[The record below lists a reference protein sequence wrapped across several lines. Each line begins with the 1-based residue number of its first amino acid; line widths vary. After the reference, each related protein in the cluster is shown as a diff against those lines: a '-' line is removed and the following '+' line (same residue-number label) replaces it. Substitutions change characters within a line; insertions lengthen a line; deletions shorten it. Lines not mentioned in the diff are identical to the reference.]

1 MKALMSNWNILKD
14 EPTLRLA
21 EIFQDE
27 HSTEFQKENAF
38 HAICYRFKDA
48 VLKRSEIVC
57 KRFGHDITV
66 AEQVTTATF
75 TSYAKKGGFLIQNA
89 NKQNVDDAFKSY
101 LFKIAKNELT
111 NYYREQQRKKDY
123 PYDGTEHIITELPVL
138 EGMILSVEQSIIIKA
153 IESLTPSQ
161 RTVYLTYRQYEKLGF
176 NLPKKLLQA
185 LRKQLGDISQTT
197 IRTYKKEAFDKI
209 KSYTE
214 VMKLTKEL
222 SDGKM

>member
-1 MKALMSNWNILKD
+1 MKALMSNWNKLKD
-14 EPTLRLA
+14 EPTLRLT
-21 EIFQDE
+21 EMFQGNQ
-27 HSTEFQKENAF
+27 STESQKENAF
-38 HAICYRFKDA
+38 HAICYRFKDD

-66 AEQVTTATF
+66 AEQITTATF
-75 TSYAKKGGFLIQNA
+75 TSYAKKGNFLIQKA
-89 NKQNVDDAFKSY
+89 TQQDVDEAFKGY
-101 LFKIAKNELT
+101 LFRIAKNELT

-123 PYDGTEHIITELPVL
+123 PYDGTEHIITELPIL
-138 EGMILSVEQSIIIKA
+138 EGMKLSLEQSIIIKA

-161 RTVYLTYRQYEKLGF
+161 RTVYLTYSQYEKLGF
-176 NLPKKLLQA
+176 NLPKKLLQE

-197 IRTYKKEAFDKI
+197 IRTYKKEAFDKV

-222 SDGKM
+222 SDGKI